1 MKFNLPTV
9 KQLGMSMEYTL
20 KVLSGLVKKRGD
32 LIAIWQG
39 FGLSAELSLDSSD
52 RGLVYPQL

>member
-1 MKFNLPTV
+1 MKFTLPTV

-20 KVLSGLVKKRGD
+20 KVFSGLVKKRGD